1 MTRASQVTLVIK
13 NQTARAGDL
22 KEAVSIPGL
31 GRSSGGEHSNPLQ
44 SSCLENPKDRGA
56 WQATVYRVARES
68 DMTGVSG
75 LTVMDKQSH
84 CLDTPCCPRCY
95 EPCQSVFVTSLRL
108 CFVCIEPPPEWPT
121 SYD

>member
-56 WQATVYRVARES
+56 WQATVYRVARMRH
-68 DMTGVSG
+68 DLATKPQTNKDCTRNI
-75 LTVMDKQSH
+75 LKA
-84 CLDTPCCPRCY
+84 
-95 EPCQSVFVTSLRL
+95 
-108 CFVCIEPPPEWPT
+108 
-121 SYD
+121 